1 MSKYRNKLPQ
11 LESNELFLTDGGTE
25 TDLIYSKG
33 FELPCF
39 ASFHLLNQVDGYQ
52 AIRDYYRQ
60 FAGMA
65 RDREVGFILCSL
77 TYRASSDWGQELGYT
92 EMELAYMNHKATSL
106 LRDVA
111 EEFETSASKMV
122 ISGCVG
128 PREDAYLPNGSMTP
142 DQAEDYHSIQINTLA
157 EAGVDMITALTLN
170 EVDEAIGITRAAR
183 SAGLPVVIAFS
194 LETDGTLLA
203 GGSLEDAIQQIDA
216 ATDNGPAYYMI
227 NCAHPTHF
235 DKLLQ
240 ERPWVSRIRGI
251 RANASSKSH
260 AELWESDRLEDGN
273 PLELGQQYANLTR
286 RFSHINVLGGCCGTD
301 HRHVAEICN
310 HVLRQ
315 QGH

>member
-1 MSKYRNKLPQ
+1 MSKYRDKLPQ
-11 LESNELFLTDGGTE
+11 LESSELFLTDGGTE

-39 ASFHLLNQVDGYQ
+39 ASFHLLNQADGYQ
-52 AIRDYYRQ
+52 AIKDYYRQ
-60 FAGMA
+60 FARMA

-92 EMELAYMNHKATSL
+92 NMELAYMNHKATSL

-111 EEFETSASKMV
+111 EEFETEASKMV

-142 DQAEDYHSIQINTLA
+142 DQAEDYHSVQINTLA

-170 EVDEAIGITRAAR
+170 EVDEAIGITRAAL
-183 SAGLPVVIAFS
+183 SAGLPVVIAIS

-240 ERPWVSRIRGI
+240 EQPWVRRIRGI

-260 AELWESDRLEDGN
+260 ADLWKSDRLEDGN
-273 PLELGQQYANLTR
+273 PIELGQQYADLTR

-310 HVLRQ
+310 HVLPQRRD
-315 QGH
+315 